1 MWKMGG
7 APVRRTGK
15 YAVTKE
21 EYEPERYPSSCNG
34 PCYFISDVAN
44 EKLVEESYK
53 HEEFKLEDMYV
64 TGVLRYAKK
73 FHPSFIAVL
82 EMKTVF
88 LFLEYQKA
96 NSCASI
102 WAKRI

>member
-73 FHPSFIAVL
+73 SWSLSLWPI
-82 EMKTVF
+82 
-88 LFLEYQKA
+88 
-96 NSCASI
+96 
-102 WAKRI
+102 